1 MLTRIVAR
9 LRAIV
14 FRRRIAAEIDE
25 ELHDHVERA
34 IEANLARGMTRA
46 EARRRALADLGGL
59 TQANSLAV
67 SAMVAWFRRASRQ
80 DKTLTFINVSEPMK
94 KIIRVS
100 GLQDILLGIS

>member
-1 MLTRIVAR
+1 MLEGPIN
-9 LRAIV
+9 
-14 FRRRIAAEIDE
+14 FENFAAM
-25 ELHDHVERA
+25 RKA
-34 IEANLARGMTRA
+34 GEALVDGGEGAVSI
-46 EARRRALADLGGL
+46 DLGGL